1 MRANEFIIEGFDK
14 PYPIKWEKGDFAD
27 YDALATLP
35 DGKPLHIMFNNE
47 GDGEFFVEFY
57 RNNSQEVTGEGDA
70 QRVFS
75 TVLNAIQTFIKMEHP
90 WRLMFSASK
99 AVEPGQNSESRAKLY
114 DRLVQRYAN
123 AWGYDMYHED
133 HGDQVTYELTQLKQ
147 NVKED
152 STNKQTTLDDLYQGE
167 YPDEDELIWNF
178 VSNQDFDVPFTVK
191 TLNANT
197 LKYMLLDTY
206 GVDELKDLFK
216 KMQPDQRATIEYY
229 KNDTN
234 LSQHIIVVNKNIIID
249 GNHRA
254 LAAAL
259 RGVSINCI
267 DLSELDNVEVD
278 EDISRRGFLGGLAG
292 AALGATGAQA
302 KMHPNATPAL
312 KAKPVAN
319 NPKVELLLKWAK
331 QFIKDPA
338 ELAAF
343 MAQCAH
349 ESDNFVT
356 MNEYGTPERFA
367 KKYDIQYNP
376 KKAKELG
383 NDKPGDGIKYHGRGY
398 IQLTGKYN
406 YEEAGKWISKFLDH
420 PVDFVSNP
428 NMVATPTAAALS
440 SIWYW
445 LTFVRPRTKNF
456 SNTKQVTQKINTGLK
471 GQANRE
477 QKAKDWQT
485 ALHVK
490 PIKPGQGIKVAS
502 K

>member
-1 MRANEFIIEGFDK
+1 MRANEFIIESLDK
-14 PYPIKWEKGDFAD
+14 PYSIKWEKTEFGD
-27 YDALATLP
+27 YDALVKLP
-35 DGKPLHIMFNNE
+35 DGTNLSMMFNDI
-47 GDGEFFVEFY
+47 GSGAWDIGFY
-57 RNNSQEVTGEGDA
+57 RNNSLEVTGEGDA
-70 QRVFS
+70 QRIFA
-75 TVLNAIQTFIKMEHP
+75 TVLAAIQKFIKKHKPNAIK
-90 WRLMFSASK
+90 FSASK
-99 AVEPGQNSESRAKLY
+99 EVEPGQNSESRTKLY
-114 DRLVQRYAN
+114 NRLVQRYASGM
-123 AWGYDMYHED
+123 GYNVEKVEYPEDTMYKLIRNEE
-133 HGDQVTYELTQLKQ
+133 TI
-147 NVKED
+147 KED
-152 STNKQTTLDDLYQGE
+152 STGKQTTLDELYKGQ
-167 YPDEDELIWNF
+167 YPDRDETFWDY
-178 VSNQDFDVPFTVK
+178 VSTS
-191 TLNANT
+191 
-197 LKYMLLDTY
+197 
-206 GVDELKDLFK
+206 ELKLPLK
-216 KMQPDQRATIEYY
+216 IHTMPKHKVMIMILSQYRAEHIDEVYDMLDEEQQEIVQHY
-229 KNDTN
+229 MNDSN
-234 LSQHIIVVNKNIIID
+234 LSNTVVVISEHRIID

-254 LAAAL
+254 LAAAMK
-259 RGVSINCI
+259 GVSINYV
-267 DLSELDNVEVD
+267 DLSELDNIEVD
-278 EDISRRGFLGGLAG
+278 EDISRRGFLGGLVG

-302 KMHPNATPAL
+302 KMHPSATPAL
-312 KAKPVAN
+312 KAQPVAN

-349 ESDNFVT
+349 ESDNFKT

-367 KKYDIQYNP
+367 HKYDIQFNP

-383 NDKPGDGIKYHGRGY
+383 NDKPGDGIKYRGRGY

-406 YEEAGKWISKFLDH
+406 YEKAGEWISKFLDH

-445 LTFVRPRTKNF
+445 LTFVRPRTKSF
-456 SNTKQVTQKINTGLK
+456 SNTKQVTKHINTGLK

-502 K
+502 R